1 MSSDCFVGDKVG
13 SRLTVGS
20 SVVGDLDGLVVGLV
34 VMRGAAIVSFVL
46 GLEVDGAL
54 KGVEVGSTVVKAV
67 IGALEVGEG
76 VATVGI
82 FVG

>member
-20 SVVGDLDGLVVGLV
+20 SVVGDLDGLVVGL
-34 VMRGAAIVSFVL
+34 AAIVSFVL

-54 KGVEVGSTVVKAV
+54 KGAEVGSTVVKAV